1 MTGPYLAHART
12 LGKDPEEVPAPRNV
26 IFSGRVRYD
35 IAKPIRYALSQH
47 AGGARRTGPPGP
59 AMLLTRKLGPRPPF
73 VRTHASNPAFPTGG
87 GGIAPP
93 L

>member
-12 LGKDPEEVPAPRNV
+12 LGKDPRKYPPRGTGD
-26 IFSGRVRYD
+26 GRVRYD